1 MYGVNPRVSM
11 VFQSFAIFPW
21 LTALENVMLGLSSKS
36 MPEREKIAKCL
47 SIIDMIGLD
56 GFEDA
61 YPKELSGGMRQRVGF
76 ARALVGEPD
85 ILLMDEAFS
94 GLDVLTAENLR
105 RDLID
110 LWVERKIPTKAIIMV
125 THSIEEAVFMA
136 TRVVVMSKERG
147 RLTADVPV
155 TIPHPRDQR
164 APGFLSVVDSLYSV
178 LTQQRR
184 DAAREQVAAVRP
196 AGHRLPAAR
205 MGAVT
210 GFIELLHDFGG
221 RTDVYRMADE
231 LSLHYDDLLS
241 IIEATE
247 LLGFAR
253 VVEGDLELTDEGRRF
268 AEADL
273 LERKDI
279 FRTQLTHRVALIQQ
293 VIKVLRSK
301 SNHEMPKEFFA
312 NVFEAQFGRQEA
324 SIHLDTLI
332 DWGRYAEVISYQED
346 TGKVVLEAG

>member
-1 MYGVNPRVSM
+1 VSALIEVKNVVKEFSKPGGGTITVLDGISMRVDEGEFVAVLGPSGSGKSTLLRIMAGLTKPSGGTVLVGGKPLDGVNPRVSM

-21 LTALENVMLGLSSKS
+21 LTALENVMIGLSSKPMS
-36 MPEREKIAKCL
+36 EKETVARCL

-110 LWVERKIPTKAIIMV
+110 LWVERKIPTKAIVMV

-147 RLTADVPV
+147 RLTADVPL

-164 APGFLSVVDSLYSV
+164 EPRFLAAVDSL
-178 LTQQRR
+178 
-184 DAAREQVAAVRP
+184 E
-196 AGHRLPAAR
+196 
-205 MGAVT
+205 
-210 GFIELLHDFGG
+210 
-221 RTDVYRMADE
+221 
-231 LSLHYDDLLS
+231 
-241 IIEATE
+241 
-247 LLGFAR
+247 
-253 VVEGDLELTDEGRRF
+253 
-268 AEADL
+268 
-273 LERKDI
+273 
-279 FRTQLTHRVALIQQ
+279 
-293 VIKVLRSK
+293 
-301 SNHEMPKEFFA
+301 
-312 NVFEAQFGRQEA
+312 
-324 SIHLDTLI
+324 
-332 DWGRYAEVISYQED
+332 
-346 TGKVVLEAG
+346 